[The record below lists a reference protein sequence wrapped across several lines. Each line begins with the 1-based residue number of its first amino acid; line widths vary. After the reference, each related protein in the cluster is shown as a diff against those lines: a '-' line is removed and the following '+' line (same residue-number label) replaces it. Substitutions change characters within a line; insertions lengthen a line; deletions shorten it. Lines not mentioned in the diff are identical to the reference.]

1 MALEICPRQPK
12 RLRREQSE
20 GSPSLFCW
28 AIQGYAEPPDCD
40 RVRKV
45 KKSYSYFRDNLFWQ
59 HASPVFELE
68 GTTGSEDLAA
78 GSSRGQGPA
87 SQEGTEAP
95 GPSLPTP
102 MQNHSAMATE
112 YNSLGKE
119 LCIFPNSD

>member
-45 KKSYSYFRDNLFWQ
+45 KKSYSYFHDNLFWQ
-59 HASPVFELE
+59 NASPVFELQRARRGLRTWPRAAHE
-68 GTTGSEDLAA
+68 GRVQRPRRELKPL
-78 GSSRGQGPA
+78 GPA
-87 SQEGTEAP
+87 FPHPCRTTQP
-95 GPSLPTP
+95 WR
-102 MQNHSAMATE
+102 QNKI
-112 YNSLGKE
+112 L
-119 LCIFPNSD
+119 